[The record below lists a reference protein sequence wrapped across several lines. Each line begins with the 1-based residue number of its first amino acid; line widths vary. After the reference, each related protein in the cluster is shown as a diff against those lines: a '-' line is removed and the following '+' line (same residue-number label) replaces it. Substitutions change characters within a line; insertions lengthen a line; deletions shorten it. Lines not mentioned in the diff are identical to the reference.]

1 MVAFYV
7 GAYTADMGGAATGIA
22 ALGRL
27 DDGSLEHL
35 GQAVAADSP
44 SYLAVS
50 GDVVYAAAEAT
61 GRIESYR
68 RTGTH
73 ALQPIASAEAGGVAP
88 CHVARY
94 GDTVV
99 AACYVD
105 GTLGV
110 LSADP
115 LALVQ
120 RVEAQETAAQGT
132 AASLPGPHPAQ
143 DGAHAHATFALDATT
158 ILSADLGADR
168 VYVHTLADG
177 RLTRTGSLDLPSGTG
192 PRDFVRHPSGLVF
205 VLGELSLDVVVLRFS
220 AGELTVVDRVALAGG
235 EPGDHAAALTL
246 GPDARF
252 AYAGLRGSNR
262 ISILATDGETL
273 TAVGFVDAG
282 GDWPRHHVVDGD
294 VMHVANERSSS
305 VASFRLGDDGVPVLI
320 APAIAVASPIF
331 LLPV

>member
-1 MVAFYV
+1 MVAFFV
-7 GAYTADMGGAATGIA
+7 GAYTADMGGTATGIA

-27 DDGSLEHL
+27 PDGSLENL
-35 GQAVAADSP
+35 GLAVTADSP
-44 SYLAVS
+44 SYLAAS
-50 GDVVYAAAEAT
+50 GDLVYAAAEAT
-61 GRIESYR
+61 GRIETFR
-68 RTGTH
+68 RTATLELVPVAG
-73 ALQPIASAEAGGVAP
+73 AEAGGVAP

-110 LSADP
+110 LSAEP

-120 RVEAQETAAQGT
+120 RVEARG
-132 AASLPGPHPAQ
+132 SGPHPAQ

-168 VYVHTLADG
+168 VHVHSLAHK
-177 RLTRTGSLDLPSGTG
+177 RLTRTASFDLPPGTG
-192 PRDFVRHPSGLVF
+192 PRDFVRLPSGLVL
-205 VLGELSLDVVVLRFS
+205 VLGELGLEVLVLRWHD
-220 AGELTVVDRVALAGG
+220 GELSIVGRAALAGG

-246 GPDARF
+246 GPGARF

-262 ISILATDGETL
+262 ISILAIDGESL
-273 TAVGFVDAG
+273 TASGFVDAG

-294 VMHVANERSSS
+294 VMHVAHERSNT
-305 VASFRLGDDGVPVLI
+305 VASFRLGADGVPTLI

-331 LLPV
+331 LLAV